1 MKLVR
6 YGEAGKEKPGILDA
20 QGAIRDLS
28 GVVKDIESAA
38 VSPEGLAKL
47 RGVKVD
53 GLPKVSGNPRLGPP
67 IANVPK
73 LICIGLNYADH
84 AKESNLPIPAEPVVF
99 MKAISAITGP
109 NDDVKLPKGSKKGDW
124 EVELAFVIGK
134 KAQSV
139 TEADALNHVAGYMI
153 CNDVSEREWQLEHGS
168 QWSKGKS
175 FDTFAP
181 LGPWF
186 VTADEIK
193 DPQNLSMWLD
203 VNGQRKQTGN
213 TNTMIFGVKEA
224 GFLPVLHVHA
234 DARRRD
240 QHRHSS
246 RCRHGHQAR
255 APVPQVRRRDA
266 PGNRRP
272 GRAEAESARRLTPP
286 GIGEKRRTAV
296 RLFCRPI
303 RAMMP
308 RKEFGKHFLMMRFA
322 ALLALGAF
330 VAGSAMPVEQELGPD
345 EVGISASA
353 QITYSLDAKPKP
365 ERLDF
370 DFRVDDSHAW
380 INDDGDFQVSGWIK
394 HTGLRCATY
403 SMGVRFGVGAP
414 GCLNVEWITEPL
426 FVTSDTTMQ

>member
-28 GVVKDIESAA
+28 GVIKDIDATT
-38 VSPEGLAKL
+38 VSPEGVAKL
-47 RGVKVD
+47 KGVNVD
-53 GLPKVSGNPRLGPP
+53 SLPKVSGNPRLGSP

-84 AKESNLPIPAEPVVF
+84 AKESNLPIPPEPVVF
-99 MKAISAITGP
+99 MKAITAINGP

-139 TEADALNHVAGYMI
+139 SEADSLNYVAGYLI

-193 DPQNLSMWLD
+193 DPQNLAMWLD

-213 TNTMIFGVKEA
+213 TNTMIFGVKKLVSYLS
-224 GFLPVLHVHA
+224 FMCTLT
-234 DARRRD
+234 
-240 QHRHSS
+240 
-246 RCRHGHQAR
+246 
-255 APVPQVRRRDA
+255 
-266 PGNRRP
+266 PGDVVST
-272 GRAEAESARRLTPP
+272 GTPP
-286 GIGEKRRTAV
+286 GVGMGIKPA
-296 RLFCRPI
+296 PQ
-303 RAMMP
+303 
-308 RKEFGKHFLMMRFA
+308 FLKAGDEMR
-322 ALLALGAF
+322 
-330 VAGSAMPVEQELGPD
+330 
-345 EVGISASA
+345 VGI
-353 QITYSLDAKPKP
+353 
-365 ERLDF
+365 
-370 DFRVDDSHAW
+370 
-380 INDDGDFQVSGWIK
+380 DGLGEQKQKVYG
-394 HTGLRCATY
+394 G
-403 SMGVRFGVGAP
+403 
-414 GCLNVEWITEPL
+414 
-426 FVTSDTTMQ
+426 

>member
-1 MKLVR
+1 MKLVH
-6 YGEAGKEKPGILDA
+6 YGEAAKQKPGILDA

-28 GVVKDIESAA
+28 GVVRDIDATT

-53 GLPKVSGNPRLGPP
+53 GLPKVSGKPRLGPP

-73 LICIGLNYADH
+73 LVCIGLNYADH

-139 TEADALNHVAGYMI
+139 SEADALNYVAGYMI

-181 LGPWF
+181 IGPWF

-213 TNTMIFGVKEA
+213 TSTMIFGVKK
-224 GFLPVLHVHA
+224 LVSYL
-234 DARRRD
+234 
-240 QHRHSS
+240 SYM
-246 RCRHGHQAR
+246 CTLT
-255 APVPQVRRRDA
+255 
-266 PGNRRP
+266 PGDVVST
-272 GRAEAESARRLTPP
+272 GTPP
-286 GIGEKRRTAV
+286 GVGMGIKPAPQFLKSGDEMRLGIDGLGEQKQKV
-296 RLFCRPI
+296 I
-303 RAMMP
+303 
-308 RKEFGKHFLMMRFA
+308 
-322 ALLALGAF
+322 
-330 VAGSAMPVEQELGPD
+330 AG
-345 EVGISASA
+345 
-353 QITYSLDAKPKP
+353 
-365 ERLDF
+365 
-370 DFRVDDSHAW
+370 
-380 INDDGDFQVSGWIK
+380 
-394 HTGLRCATY
+394 
-403 SMGVRFGVGAP
+403 
-414 GCLNVEWITEPL
+414 
-426 FVTSDTTMQ
+426 

>member
-28 GVVKDIESAA
+28 GVVKDIDATT
-38 VSPEGLAKL
+38 VSPEGIAKL
-47 RGVKVD
+47 KGVNVD
-53 GLPKVSGNPRLGPP
+53 SLPKVSGNPRLGSP

-84 AKESNLPIPAEPVVF
+84 AKESNLPIPPEPVVF
-99 MKAISAITGP
+99 MKAITAITGP

-139 TEADALNHVAGYMI
+139 SEADALSHVAGYLI

-193 DPQNLSMWLD
+193 DPQNLAMWLD

-213 TNTMIFGVKEA
+213 TNTMIFGVKK
-224 GFLPVLHVHA
+224 LVSYL
-234 DARRRD
+234 
-240 QHRHSS
+240 SYM
-246 RCRHGHQAR
+246 CTLT
-255 APVPQVRRRDA
+255 
-266 PGNRRP
+266 PGDVVST
-272 GRAEAESARRLTPP
+272 GTPP
-286 GIGEKRRTAV
+286 GVGMGMKPA
-296 RLFCRPI
+296 PQ
-303 RAMMP
+303 
-308 RKEFGKHFLMMRFA
+308 FLKSGDEMR
-322 ALLALGAF
+322 
-330 VAGSAMPVEQELGPD
+330 
-345 EVGISASA
+345 VGI
-353 QITYSLDAKPKP
+353 
-365 ERLDF
+365 
-370 DFRVDDSHAW
+370 
-380 INDDGDFQVSGWIK
+380 DGLGEQKQKV
-394 HTGLRCATY
+394 
-403 SMGVRFGVGAP
+403 FGG
-414 GCLNVEWITEPL
+414 
-426 FVTSDTTMQ
+426 